1 METTSNIS
9 SAWTPT
15 TNLGHEIGN
24 FLQVQGFGQLGNCGE
39 KCGPMGLSV
48 AVFPGFLLHVVISS
62 TFCERCL

>member
-15 TNLGHEIGN
+15 TNLGHEIRN
-24 FLQVQGFGQLGNCGE
+24 VLQVQGFGQMGNCCE
-39 KCGPMGLSV
+39 KCGPMRLSV
-48 AVFPGFLLHVVISS
+48 AVFPGFLLHVLISS